1 MERNDDD
8 GDLGSGSREP
18 RLAFPQVGKE
28 PLLLPQR
35 RSPGSMRPWDTAP
48 LRMRRRGGVGEA
60 EGGSPISTAPHVGV
74 GVVATCGNRRETRLH
89 ADGATPGR
97 VLRVIGPGQ
106 LSVWGL
112 PWVPRAEFDGS
123 QRLPEDNPAQMERHL
138 CSEYTRWSR
147 CGASRLGDGSPSPT
161 LPRWPVFCPRLSLG
175 GSGHRTPASDLFPPC
190 SADFSRPRS
199 GDHLEG

>member
-74 GVVATCGNRRETRLH
+74 GVVATCGNRRETRFH

-97 VLRVIGPGQ
+97 VLRVVGPGQ

-123 QRLPEDNPAQMERHL
+123 QRLPEDNSA
-138 CSEYTRWSR
+138 
-147 CGASRLGDGSPSPT
+147 ADGTSPLQRVHTVVTLRGQQTWGRVTEPHTPSLACLLSPVV
-161 LPRWPVFCPRLSLG
+161 PRWLRAQN
-175 GSGHRTPASDLFPPC
+175 ASQ
-190 SADFSRPRS
+190 
-199 GDHLEG
+199 